1 MSLLALQPQR
11 IPLFPLSTPLLPD
24 SVMALQIF
32 EVRYLHLIKKCHAE
46 QTPFG
51 IVAIRQG
58 SEVQKAGLNEETL
71 YTVGCLARVYS
82 IDTIHPALLRMVCL
96 GGSRFNLANSRK
108 EGLGLWYADA
118 TLLAEDPNVDIPSNL
133 QSCADKLGALIAQS
147 QRQGVIEQLPFKA
160 PYRLD
165 EAGWV
170 ANQWAMLL
178 PLTTDDKIAI
188 MSVIDPVQ
196 RLTQVSAWLDR

>member
-1 MSLLALQPQR
+1 MQTQR

-24 SVMALQIF
+24 AVMALQIF
-32 EVRYLHLIKKCHAE
+32 EVRYLHLIKKCYAE

-58 SEVQKAGLNEETL
+58 DEVQKAGLAEETL
-71 YTVGCLARVYS
+71 YTVGCLARVDS
-82 IDTIHPALLRMVCL
+82 VDTIHPALLRIICL
-96 GGSRFNLANSRK
+96 GGSRFELTNARK

-118 TLLAEDPNVDIPSNL
+118 ALVNEDPRVDIPPNL
-133 QSCADKLGALIAQS
+133 QICADKLGALIAQS
-147 QRQGVIEQLPFKA
+147 QRQGVIEQLPLKA

-178 PLTTDDKIAI
+178 PLNTDDKVAI
-188 MSVIDPVQ
+188 MSVIDPVE

>member
-58 SEVQKAGLNEETL
+58 SEVQKAGLDEETL
-71 YTVGCLARVYS
+71 YTVGCLARVDS
-82 IDTIHPALLRMVCL
+82 IDTIHPALLRIVCL
-96 GGSRFNLANSRK
+96 GGSRFNLSNARK

-118 TLLAEDPNVDIPSNL
+118 TLLAEDPNVDIPANL

-147 QRQGVIEQLPFKA
+147 QRQGVIEQLPLKA

>member
-1 MSLLALQPQR
+1 
-11 IPLFPLSTPLLPD
+11 
-24 SVMALQIF
+24 MALQIF

-58 SEVQKAGLNEETL
+58 SEVQKAGLDEETL
-71 YTVGCLARVYS
+71 FSLGCLAWVEI
-82 IDTIHPALLRMVCL
+82 IDIIHPALLRINCR
-96 GGSRFNLANSRK
+96 GGRRFSLSNARK
-108 EGLGLWYADA
+108 EGLGLWFADA
-118 TLLAEDPNVDIPSNL
+118 TFLPEDPHIDIPANL
-133 QSCADKLGALIAQS
+133 QNCADKLGALIAQS
-147 QRQGVIEQLPFKA
+147 QRQGVIEQLPLKA

-178 PLTTDDKIAI
+178 PLTTEDKVTIMAI
-188 MSVIDPVQ
+188 NDPVE
-196 RLTQVSAWLDR
+196 RLSQISTWLDT

>member
-1 MSLLALQPQR
+1 LQPQR
-11 IPLFPLSTPLLPD
+11 IPLFPLSTLLLPD
-24 SVMALQIF
+24 SIMALQIF

-58 SEVQKAGLNEETL
+58 SEVQKAGLDEETL
-71 YTVGCLARVYS
+71 YSLGCLAWVDS
-82 IDTIHPALLRMVCL
+82 VDTIHPALLRIICR
-96 GGSRFNLANSRK
+96 GSSRFSLSNARK
-108 EGLGLWYADA
+108 EGLGLWFADA
-118 TLLAEDPNVDIPSNL
+118 TFLPEDPHVDIPANL
-133 QSCADKLGALIAQS
+133 QACADKLGALIAQS
-147 QRQGVIEQLPFKA
+147 QRQGVIEQLPLKA

-178 PLTTDDKIAI
+178 PLTTDDKVNI
-188 MSVIDPVQ
+188 MSINDPVE
-196 RLTQVSAWLDR
+196 RLSQISTWLDP

>member
-1 MSLLALQPQR
+1 MQPQR
-11 IPLFPLSTPLLPD
+11 IPLFPLSTPLMPD

-32 EVRYLHLIKKCHAE
+32 EVRYLHLIKKCYAE
-46 QTPFG
+46 QTTFG

-58 SEVQKAGLNEETL
+58 SEVQRAGLDEETL
-71 YTVGCLARVYS
+71 YKVGCLARVDS
-82 IDTIHPALLRMVCL
+82 IDTIHPALLRIVCL
-96 GGSRFNLANSRK
+96 GSSRFTLANARK

-118 TLLAEDPNVDIPSNL
+118 TILAEDPNVDIPAKL
-133 QSCADKLGALIAQS
+133 QICADKLGALIAQS
-147 QRQGVIEQLPFKA
+147 QRQGVIEQLPLKA

-178 PLTTDDKIAI
+178 PLTTDDKVAI
-188 MSVIDPVQ
+188 MSVNDPVE
-196 RLTQVSAWLDR
+196 RLRQISSWLNR

>member
-24 SVMALQIF
+24 AVMALQIF

-58 SEVQKAGLNEETL
+58 SEVQKAGLDEETL
-71 YTVGCLARVYS
+71 YTVGCLARVDS
-82 IDTIHPALLRMVCL
+82 IDIIHPALLRIVCL
-96 GGSRFNLANSRK
+96 GGSRFNLSNARK

-118 TLLAEDPNVDIPSNL
+118 TLLAEDPNVDIPANL

-147 QRQGVIEQLPFKA
+147 QRQGVIEQLPLKA

-196 RLTQVSAWLDR
+196 RLAQVSAWLDP